1 MFLQL
6 EETASNLEITKKTLD
21 EMGAS
26 LWRCR
31 HKAKN
36 W

>member
-26 LWRCR
+26 L
-31 HKAKN
+31 
-36 W
+36 